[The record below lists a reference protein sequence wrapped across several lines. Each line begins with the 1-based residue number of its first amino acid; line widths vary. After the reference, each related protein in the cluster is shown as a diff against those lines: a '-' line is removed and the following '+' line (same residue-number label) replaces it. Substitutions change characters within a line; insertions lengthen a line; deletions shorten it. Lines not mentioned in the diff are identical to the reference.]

1 MSDKPA
7 ATASQTGLAS
17 DQPAASAG
25 QAAAAS
31 GQPAGV
37 TGRAAAGP
45 EPSAQAGRPRGMRR
59 LRGMSRA
66 TKVICIGAA
75 LAIAA
80 ITVISLTGNGT
91 GARPRTP
98 PAARDF
104 SLPAL
109 GHPGQRIS
117 LAAFAGRP
125 VIVNFFASWCA
136 PCKRET
142 PTLARFYRQ
151 SGGRISIIGVDS
163 NDQPGP
169 AMRFVRSA
177 GVRYPVGVDPL
188 PASTTTSYGVIAL
201 PQTFFLNAQ
210 HRIVKRVFG
219 ALTTRELSEG
229 VALISNAR
237 SGPLPATP
245 AASGDAG

>member
-7 ATASQTGLAS
+7 ATASQTGPGSNPRGL
-17 DQPAASAG
+17 
-25 QAAAAS
+25 
-31 GQPAGV
+31 
-37 TGRAAAGP
+37 
-45 EPSAQAGRPRGMRR
+45 GRPPGLGR
-59 LRGMSRA
+59 LRGTSRM
-66 TKVICIGAA
+66 TKFTCIGAA
-75 LAIAA
+75 LAIAV
-80 ITVISLTGNGT
+80 ITVISLTGNGA

-98 PAARDF
+98 PAARNF

-109 GHPGQRIS
+109 GHPGQRVS

-125 VIVNFFASWCA
+125 VIINFFASWCG

-142 PTLARFYRQ
+142 PALARFYRRA
-151 SGGRISIIGVDS
+151 GGRITVIGVDS

-169 AMRFVRSA
+169 AMRFVHSS

-219 ALTTRELSEG
+219 ALTMKNLSEG
-229 VALISNAR
+229 AALMSKAR
-237 SGPLPATP
+237 SGQPPVTP
-245 AASGDAG
+245 TASGEAG